1 MINNY
6 IQEIKVLFERNANS
20 ENAFH
25 MKKYMKDHSEF
36 FGIKSPLRRE
46 ITKPFLNKENLP
58 PISSIKKI
66 TKELWSLP
74 QREFQHF
81 GMELLVKYLKKM
93 TPDYI
98 NLFEYILL
106 TKSWWDSVDFTS
118 SNLVGAHFKNY
129 PELIKPTTK
138 KWIASENMWLQRSSI
153 IFQLKYKS
161 TTDTNLLFKY
171 IMLCDDSKEFFIRKA
186 IGWALREY
194 SKTNPELVK
203 EFVDQ
208 NPQLSGLS
216 KREALKRINKIS
228 FHF

>member
-46 ITKPFLNKENLP
+46 ITKPFLKKENLP

-171 IMLCDDSKEFFIRKA
+171 IQLCDDSKEFFIRKA
-186 IGWALREY
+186 
-194 SKTNPELVK
+194 
-203 EFVDQ
+203 
-208 NPQLSGLS
+208 
-216 KREALKRINKIS
+216 
-228 FHF
+228 

>member
-6 IQEIKVLFERNANS
+6 IQEIKTIFERNANS
-20 ENAFH
+20 EKAYH
-25 MKKYMKDHSEF
+25 MKKYMKDQSEF
-36 FGIKSPLRRE
+36 FGIQSPLRRE
-46 ITKPFLNKENLP
+46 ITKPFLRNENLP
-58 PISSIKKI
+58 PISSIEKI
-66 TKELWSLP
+66 TKQLWSLP

-93 TPDYI
+93 SSDYI
-98 NLFEYILL
+98 NLFEFILL
-106 TKSWWDSVDFTS
+106 TKSWWDSVDFIS
-118 SNLVGAHFKNY
+118 ANLVGPHLKNF
-129 PELIKPTTK
+129 PELIKPTTE
-138 KWIASENMWLQRSSI
+138 KWMVSENMWLQRSSI
-153 IFQLKYKS
+153 IFQLKYKN

-171 IMLCDDSKEFFIRKA
+171 IRLCDGSKEFFIRKA

-216 KREALKRINKIS
+216 KREALKRINKI
-228 FHF
+228 